1 MNEFEDSDEREV
13 EEIDLD
19 AADSVS
25 HHTERD
31 AALAA
36 VLRHEAQRAEME
48 ELYRERVEKQTTS
61 LGPRH
66 AALAVSLVLTVWV
79 WLFPPALIQIPEVPP
94 PPVAEEEA
102 TLRLVMYFQAQKVE
116 QFVIENGR
124 TPDELADAGPTF
136 PGMDYVKLTDR
147 HYRIL
152 GRTDRLTLSLSSA
165 ESSEDFIGAGA
176 SVLNL
181 EILQ

>member
-1 MNEFEDSDEREV
+1 MTEFEERHDDEI

-36 VLRHEAQRAEME
+36 VLRHEAERAEME
-48 ELYRERVEKQTTS
+48 ERYRERVEKRPARFG
-61 LGPRH
+61 LRH
-66 AALAVSLVLTVWV
+66 LALLVSFALTVWA
-79 WLFPPALIQIPEVPP
+79 WLFPPAIIQIPEVPP
-94 PPVAEEEA
+94 PPIAEEEA
-102 TLRLVMYFQAQKVE
+102 TLRLVIYFQAQKVE

-124 TPDELADAGPTF
+124 TPQLLSEAGPVF
-136 PGMDYVKLTDR
+136 PGMDYVRITDR

-152 GRTDRLTLSLSSA
+152 GSTDRLRLSFSSA
-165 ESSEDFIGAGA
+165 ESAEDFVGRGANI
-176 SVLNL
+176 LDL